1 MSKPKSVKICPY
13 RWQEL
18 HTAINTLFKL
28 LILDEIF
35 IYATL
40 SSDTI
45 KTLQTYLNQNVWQ
58 CLVFLKSCIELATVV
73 PTAVMSGARH

>member
-45 KTLQTYLNQNVWQ
+45 KTLQTYLNQNV
-58 CLVFLKSCIELATVV
+58 LFVFFKSCIELATVV